1 MSDMPTLQEEINRKA
16 LNALAMVQHNKEN
29 FKISEE
35 TYRYVMK
42 VLWESF
48 AGIVDGSFAEIMEQM
63 DAEPYLKPSQILYK
77 KGEDYVLLDVDLPA
91 GRTSIR
97 KNGQSVKVLENSD
110 RTVMKAHL
118 GAITK
123 QLIEKGYTKY
133 VK

>member
-63 DAEPYLKPSQILYK
+63 DAEPYLKPNQILYK
-77 KGEDYVLLDVDLPA
+77 KDEDYVLLDVDLPA

-97 KNGQSVKVLENSD
+97 KNGQVVKVLENSD
-110 RTVMKAHL
+110 RTVMKTHL
-118 GAITK
+118 GTITK
-123 QLIEKGYTKY
+123 QLMEKGYTKY